1 MHRNSGEK
9 SPSVANVGVSAC
21 RYQTA
26 RPAGFTAWLTLLELV
41 LQASMLQH
49 VGMVQGIHNIQ
60 LLLELMGDEG
70 VCSTNGAH
78 TQSNLEGQLQQP
90 HRSLQRDS
98 LICICERPPFLLL
111 PNTPF
116 LASLSYS
123 GHQHGCSEAQHGVN
137 TCSA

>member
-1 MHRNSGEK
+1 MLEARAVDLTMMVDSCCPKKLLSSSCTPPPATGTAMHRNSGEK
-9 SPSVANVGVSAC
+9 SPSVANIGVRAC

-41 LQASMLQH
+41 LQASMLEH

-78 TQSNLEGQLQQP
+78 IQFQS
-90 HRSLQRDS
+90 
-98 LICICERPPFLLL
+98 
-111 PNTPF
+111 
-116 LASLSYS
+116 
-123 GHQHGCSEAQHGVN
+123 
-137 TCSA
+137 